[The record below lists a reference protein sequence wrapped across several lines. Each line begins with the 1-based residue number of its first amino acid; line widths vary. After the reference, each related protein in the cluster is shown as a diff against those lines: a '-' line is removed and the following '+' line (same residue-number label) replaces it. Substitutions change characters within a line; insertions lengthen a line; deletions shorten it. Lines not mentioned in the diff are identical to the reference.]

1 MKEFQLILEDYLTE
15 SATIQMYHGGNLE
28 LTPRGTLHPDMF
40 DKVPASKRQEYGP
53 GLYLTTSEKVV
64 EKYAKGSRK
73 LYKITLKRGRDIS
86 DVKLPISAIDELTES
101 MGKAKVKKIKERIE
115 GSRFEENGK
124 VGAYIILNFCIND
137 KLLQTERG
145 RRGMRDF
152 LVKHGIDYE
161 LHQSPFGWKESM
173 IVLFNLKL
181 IQKVEQLNKKDVI
194 DSLPNVQ

>member
-124 VGAYIILNFCIND
+124 D

>member
-28 LTPRGTLHPDMF
+28 LTPRDTLHPDMF

-86 DVKLPISAIDELTES
+86 DDEYDSLNKMSKEYNETRNEWVLNKLKDSLEKMGFNKRILPDKNTLQNMVYDFGIEEVVKRYNKTDMIMGDVES
-101 MGKAKVKKIKERIE
+101 M
-115 GSRFEENGK
+115 
-124 VGAYIILNFCIND
+124 AYLQNIIR
-137 KLLQTERG
+137 E
-145 RRGMRDF
+145 
-152 LVKHGIDYE
+152 YE
-161 LHQSPFGWKESM
+161 LE
-173 IVLFNLKL
+173 
-181 IQKVEQLNKKDVI
+181 
-194 DSLPNVQ
+194 